1 MSGFL
6 ARFYPGDTTAIA
18 AVAAFV
24 QITVVIALAAAAARL
39 LKRRSALRHAVWLCA
54 LGCVFVSPVLA
65 VMASR
70 MGMGWLRIESPQS
83 RAIVEEQLIA
93 PDVEPLA
100 APPKTA
106 VVSSPE
112 SPQLRETVNPISPAA
127 APIAPI
133 QISHISKIPDDS
145 ASVDPWRAVGGALF
159 LAWIVGAAFLGLR
172 LLHGIYGL
180 ARLRRKAV
188 PLNSPRM
195 AAVLD
200 SACRGLGVQ
209 KLSPIRTS
217 PLAPGP
223 AAVGVFF
230 PCVLLPEGMLD
241 ALDDGQLR
249 DVLIHECAHLLRR
262 DPLVG
267 LLQRLAGAFFWPHPL
282 LPYLNR
288 RLSRARE
295 EVCDDYVLRAGDAP
309 AYARTLLILSENG
322 GRALLAA
329 PGLIDPNWKLEDR
342 VAGLL
347 DPRRIPMTRV
357 HPMTFICLA
366 ATLLAACTAGAV
378 VCAGGEPA
386 KDNKPVPKEAKAAD
400 AAVDVSKAVIEGVV
414 VDEASRP
421 VGGAVVRVVSY
432 TPSPGPTPAHTAA
445 DGTFRLVLNQASA
458 RYTVII
464 ASAEEGARQGI
475 FKFHDT
481 VLPQTVQARVVVKP
495 SRKMTVRV
503 TDAAKKPVEDAAV
516 GALDYSTLLA
526 NAETDAQGTVS
537 LRWPR
542 DARIFQVVALKP
554 QAGLDYFENYLFL
567 PADNIGEPPA
577 QVDLVLDGART
588 ISVSAVDS
596 ADKPLAGVELNPW
609 LVKKKGKLSPVN
621 LGGSRLK
628 YISART
634 DHDGLAA
641 FDWIPSDVQD
651 IVPILYDGKEYSLP
665 NPPQQNPTP
674 PYGTLTAK
682 LFRKTPISGKVTL
695 PNGKPAAGVLLQ
707 VEGLRSRN
715 VVRTKADGSYSLLV
729 DPNQTYIIAVTDE
742 NWAAPNY
749 TNVVVGDES
758 PPVRFDFRLGKG
770 AILRGKVTF
779 GQDDKSAPNKV
790 VTVIQQGVLARLV
803 RWAETGSDGR
813 YAIRLGPGNYE
824 IRGALQRD
832 QPWGV
837 TVKEEQTIDKDFH
850 LARLTE
856 LERLRGVVLAETV
869 DGKPVA
875 GAILR
880 AMAVRSNGSGMY
892 KGVADEAGRFELRR
906 PPVKTLLYARNPEG
920 KLAAIVTIGEDEETV
935 KVVLSSA
942 GKILG
947 RVLDKSGKPE
957 KGVPILYGPR
967 LGPQDKPFN
976 TYVNTQTDDAGRFTL
991 LGVVPGSEC
1000 SISVLDGKS
1009 DRRIKVAPAAKAET
1023 LDLGDLV
1030 PDAKK

>member
-24 QITVVIALAAAAARL
+24 QITVVIALAAAAGRL
-39 LKRRSALRHAVWLCA
+39 LKRRAALRHAVWLCA
-54 LGCVFVSPVLA
+54 LGCVFVSPFLA

-83 RAIVEEQLIA
+83 RAIVEEQPIA

-100 APPKTA
+100 APPTTA

-112 SPQLRETVNPISPAA
+112 SPQLRETVNPLSPAA

-133 QISHISKIPDDS
+133 QISHISKIPDGS
-145 ASVDPWRAVGGALF
+145 APVDPWRAVGGALF

-180 ARLRRKAV
+180 ARLQRKAV

-267 LLQRLAGAFFWPHPL
+267 LLQRLAEAIFWPHPL

-288 RLSRARE
+288 RLARARE
-295 EVCDDYVLRAGDAP
+295 EVCDDYVLRVGDAP
-309 AYARTLLILSENG
+309 AYARTLLMLSENG

-347 DPRRIPMTRV
+347 DPRRTPMKPV
-357 HPMTFICLA
+357 HPLTFACLA
-366 ATLLAACTAGAV
+366 MGLLAVCTAGAV
-378 VCAGGEPA
+378 VCAGGETA
-386 KDNKPVPKEAKAAD
+386 KKDNADTNKPKY
-400 AAVDVSKAVIEGVV
+400 AVVASDVSNAVIEGIA
-414 VDEASRP
+414 VDEAGKP

-432 TPSPGPTPAHTAA
+432 TPSPGLTPARTAA
-445 DGTFRLVLNQASA
+445 DGTFRLILNQASA

-464 ASAEEGARQGI
+464 ASAEDGARQGI
-475 FKFHDT
+475 YEFHDSA
-481 VLPQTVQARVVVKP
+481 LPQTVQARIVVKP

-503 TDAAKKPVEDAAV
+503 TDGAKKPVEGAAV
-516 GALDYSTLLA
+516 GALEYSTLLA

-537 LRWPR
+537 LRLPR
-542 DARIFQVVALKP
+542 DARVYQVVALKP
-554 QAGLDYFENYLFL
+554 QVGLDYFENYRFL
-567 PADNIGEPPA
+567 PMDHFDEPPA
-577 QVDLVLDGART
+577 QVDLVLNGART
-588 ISVSAVDS
+588 ISVRAVDS
-596 ADKPLAGVELNPW
+596 ADKPLAGIKLNPV
-609 LVKKKGKLSPVN
+609 LLKKKGKLYPLN
-621 LGGSRLK
+621 LGGAELK
-628 YISART
+628 YVSART

-641 FDWIPSDVQD
+641 FEWIPADEQD
-651 IVPILYDGKEYSLP
+651 IVTILCDDKEYCLP
-665 NPPQQNPTP
+665 NPLNQNPTP
-674 PYGTLTAK
+674 PYETLTAK
-682 LFRKTPISGKVTL
+682 LLRKTPISGKATL
-695 PNGKPAAGVLLQ
+695 PDGKPAAGVLLQ
-707 VEGLRSRN
+707 VECFRFRS

-729 DPNQTYIIAVTDE
+729 YPNQTYNIAVTDE
-742 NWAAPNY
+742 NWAARSY
-749 TNVVVGDES
+749 SGVVVGQET
-758 PPVRFDFRLGKG
+758 PPVRFDFRLSKG
-770 AILRGKVTF
+770 TILRGKMT
-779 GQDDKSAPNKV
+779 GPDDKPAPKQTL
-790 VTVIQQGVLARLV
+790 TVIEQGPGETLI
-803 RWAETGSDGR
+803 RWAETGPDGR
-813 YAIRLGPGNYE
+813 YAIRLGPGAYL
-824 IRGALQRD
+824 IRGPLQRD
-832 QPWGV
+832 KWEGINV
-837 TVKEEQTIDKDFH
+837 TEEQTIDKDFH

-856 LERLRGVVLAETV
+856 LERLKGVVLAETV

-892 KGVADEAGRFELRR
+892 KGAADETGRFELRR

-920 KLAAIVTIGEDEETV
+920 TLAAIATIGEDEETV

-1009 DRRIKVAPAAKAET
+1009 DRRIKVIPATKAEA

-1030 PDAKK
+1030 PGAKR